1 MEDLSFA
8 SASQIA
14 GRVAS
19 RSVTALQ
26 VVEACLGR
34 IAVHDRSLNSFLNVM
49 IDQALDAARRV
60 DDAVRAGRP
69 PGPLTGVPV
78 AVKDI
83 IDVAGIP
90 TTAGAHPRFHVVP
103 HEDAPVVARLR
114 AAGAVIVG
122 KTGLHEFAYG
132 VTNANPHTGSVR
144 NPWDRSR
151 SPGGSSGGSAAA
163 VAAGFCAAALGSD
176 TGGSIRIPASLCG
189 VTGLKPTYGVVPTS
203 GVVPLSWALD
213 HIGPLTR
220 TAFDAGLLLSVLAA
234 APQPA
239 GEIRRGIAGLRIGI
253 PRRFFWEDLDPAVEA
268 SCGQALAILAEHGG
282 AILDVVIPHAADAG
296 AAATL
301 ILSAEASAFHE
312 RRLREHG
319 EAYGEDVRVK
329 LDRGLFVSAVDYVLA
344 QRARTFLT
352 REFIQT
358 LRDVDVLVTPAT
370 IAPAAP
376 LEDSHQTASSLAMSL
391 EYTRFTNPFNLTG
404 LPALS
409 VPCGFTAKG
418 LPVGL
423 QIAGRPFDE
432 ATVLRAGHAYQEAT
446 EWHVRHPPL

>member
-19 RSVTALQ
+19 RSVTALR

-49 IDQALDAARRV
+49 TDQALDAARRV

-90 TTAGAHPRFHVVP
+90 TTSGAHPRFHVVP

-144 NPWDRSR
+144 NPWDRTR

-163 VAAGFCAAALGSD
+163 VAAGVFG
-176 TGGSIRIPASLCG
+176 
-189 VTGLKPTYGVVPTS
+189 
-203 GVVPLSWALD
+203 
-213 HIGPLTR
+213 
-220 TAFDAGLLLSVLAA
+220 
-234 APQPA
+234 AP
-239 GEIRRGIAGLRIGI
+239 
-253 PRRFFWEDLDPAVEA
+253 
-268 SCGQALAILAEHGG
+268 
-282 AILDVVIPHAADAG
+282 
-296 AAATL
+296 
-301 ILSAEASAFHE
+301 
-312 RRLREHG
+312 
-319 EAYGEDVRVK
+319 
-329 LDRGLFVSAVDYVLA
+329 
-344 QRARTFLT
+344 
-352 REFIQT
+352 
-358 LRDVDVLVTPAT
+358 
-370 IAPAAP
+370 
-376 LEDSHQTASSLAMSL
+376 
-391 EYTRFTNPFNLTG
+391 
-404 LPALS
+404 
-409 VPCGFTAKG
+409 
-418 LPVGL
+418 
-423 QIAGRPFDE
+423 
-432 ATVLRAGHAYQEAT
+432 LRAGN
-446 EWHVRHPPL
+446 RGGLPPSPPPLGGDRLQTTHPR